1 MDRDDISFDGFSQ
14 EQAEQAIRVAAEA
27 VRPILAKAAA
37 MVLVTVLTVAVQAG
51 VANAQKQIGGVSHR
65 ELEG

>member
-14 EQAEQAIRVAAEA
+14 EQAEQALRVAAEA

-51 VANAQKQIGGVSHR
+51 VANAQKQIGGGGHR
-65 ELEG
+65 ELED